1 MRIPD
6 KAIIDEASRHP
17 VFTARSLCDAMG
29 IPGMVRSISRRLR
42 DLADAGAIGTIRKPS
57 PAVYCPAESR
67 ITLTRRASAEDIR
80 EIIGELRTFTLDD
93 LVLEC
98 TRRGLSNA
106 DYPSLAGMI
115 RSGRVVRDRHD
126 GERWVYRRVEPCA

>member
-6 KAIIDEASRHP
+6 RAIIEEASRHP

-29 IPGMVRSISRRLR
+29 IPGMVRSISCRLR

-57 PAVYCPAESR
+57 PAVYCPNDSQ
-67 ITLTRRASAEDIR
+67 ITLTRRASAADIR
-80 EIIGELRTFTLDD
+80 EIIEELRTFTLDD

-98 TRRGLSNA
+98 TRRGLSNM
-106 DYPSLAGMI
+106 DYPSLANLI
-115 RSGRVVRDRHD
+115 KRGRVVKESRL
-126 GERWVYRRVEPCA
+126 GERWVYRLVEPCA

>member
-1 MRIPD
+1 MRISD
-6 KAIIDEASRHP
+6 RAIIDEASRHK
-17 VFTARSLCDAMG
+17 VFTARTLCDAMG
-29 IPGMVRSISRRLR
+29 IPDRVRSISCRLR

-67 ITLTRRASAEDIR
+67 VTITRRASAADIR
-80 EIIGELRTFTLDD
+80 EIIEELRTFTLDD

-106 DYPSLAGMI
+106 DYPQLAGMI
-115 RSGRVVRDRHD
+115 KSGRVVRDRHD